1 MKHEDS
7 KIHSNRLNV
16 IFTLLYLP
24 QKNWKRHFSI
34 IKKPRQKIL
43 SSAHQ
48 SINSRWTCIT
58 AKSGHFYKDHF
69 SNSLIGEVSS
79 ALGF

>member
-34 IKKPRQKIL
+34 IKKPRQKKSL
-43 SSAHQ
+43 VVLTRA
-48 SINSRWTCIT
+48 SIQDRHVLLPNQVTSTKT
-58 AKSGHFYKDHF
+58 
-69 SNSLIGEVSS
+69 VSQT
-79 ALGF
+79 LNR